1 MVELGLWMSIVER
14 ERAHLVRQTLELC
27 LGQREASER
36 LGISVR
42 QFKRLVQAW
51 KKQGDAGVVSRQR
64 GRASNNRLAEGVRTR
79 IALLLKDKY
88 RDFGPTLAAEKLLE
102 LEGIKVS
109 VETIRQMQ
117 VQLGLWK
124 PMGRRAKR
132 VFQVRE
138 RRARFGEL
146 IQIDGGPHDWVEGRA
161 PRCARM
167 VFIDNA
173 GSRLSALRLAPPGPT
188 RAYRETPGEHGL
200 AHGRPLAF

>member
-79 IALLLKDKY
+79 IALLLKNKY

-124 PMGRRAKR
+124 PKGRRAKR

-138 RRARFGEL
+138 RRSRFGEL
-146 IQIDGGPHDWVEGRA
+146 IQIDGSPHDWFEGRA
-161 PRCARM
+161 PADRWRSTRIGMASSASMPRIRRAVMARP
-167 VFIDNA
+167 NSA
-173 GSRLSALRLAPPGPT
+173 GLRRDWRLRRSML
-188 RAYRETPGEHGL
+188 
-200 AHGRPLAF
+200 

>member
-42 QFKRLVQAW
+42 QLKRLVQAW

-64 GRASNNRLAEGVRTR
+64 GRVSNNRLAEGVRTR

-88 RDFGPTLAAEKLLE
+88 PDFGPTLAAEKLLE

-117 VQLGLWK
+117 VQLGY
-124 PMGRRAKR
+124 GSQRAAGPSGS
-132 VFQVRE
+132 F
-138 RRARFGEL
+138 RF
-146 IQIDGGPHDWVEGRA
+146 A
-161 PRCARM
+161 S
-167 VFIDNA
+167 A
-173 GSRLSALRLAPPGPT
+173 GL
-188 RAYRETPGEHGL
+188 GL
-200 AHGRPLAF
+200 AN